1 MPKKN
6 NEDLQQTLLNKGIEI
21 VLSAF
26 NEQKKEFKKTIYEL
40 EKENSKLKEENNI
53 YKNKLSILHKKLSKI
68 SKTFCDI
75 DIEDEETKVQ
85 ANENINNNNNNY
97 VKETGKNTC
106 PNRKSILY
114 KNFYS
119 QNKDH
124 NYTSYIAK
132 NIKEN
137 GERKK
142 NNANYQYNLKNIFN
156 QQNNDCLNYF
166 RRNIDIKRLNDSTSY
181 SVENNSKEIKLDD
194 YNESNTSRKFP
205 KKNIFSE
212 KFIKNKNKEIQETS
226 NNSNDTNILNFN
238 NKNDIKNKENNYI
251 NNADIIPT
259 SNEDEMTTESRALN
273 YKKLN
278 TFLEK
283 CKVKLNALDY
293 EKILNIFKSF
303 GNNSNIDAEKKI
315 KKIIN
320 NNHKLCKLFD
330 DLFFN
335 QNEN

>member
-251 NNADIIPT
+251 NNVDIIPT

-320 NNHKLCKLFD
+320 NNQKLCKLFD

>member
-251 NNADIIPT
+251 NNIDIIPT

>member
-6 NEDLQQTLLNKGIEI
+6 NEELQQTLLNKGIEI

-26 NEQKKEFKKTIYEL
+26 NEQKKEYKKTIHEL
-40 EKENSKLKEENNI
+40 EKENNKLKEENNI

-75 DIEDEETKVQ
+75 DMEDEEAKDQ
-85 ANENINNNNNNY
+85 ANENQNNINNNY
-97 VKETGKNTC
+97 IKETGKNTC
-106 PNRKSILY
+106 PNRKTVLY

-124 NYTSYIAK
+124 NYTSYITK

-137 GERKK
+137 DERKK
-142 NNANYQYNLKNIFN
+142 NNGNYQYNLKNIFN
-156 QQNNDCLNYF
+156 QQNNECLNF
-166 RRNIDIKRLNDSTSY
+166 FKRNIDIKKLNDSTSY
-181 SVENNSKEIKLDD
+181 SVENNSKEFNIND
-194 YNESNTSRKFP
+194 YNESNTSRKYLRT
-205 KKNIFSE
+205 NNFSE
-212 KFIKNKNKEIQETS
+212 KFLKIKNKEIQETS

-251 NNADIIPT
+251 NNIDIIPT
-259 SNEDEMTTESRALN
+259 SNEEEISTENRILN

-303 GNNSNIDAEKKI
+303 GNNSNIEAEKKI

-320 NNHKLCKLFD
+320 NNHKLCQLFD

>member
-6 NEDLQQTLLNKGIEI
+6 NEELQQTLLNKGIEI
-21 VLSAF
+21 ILSAF
-26 NEQKKEFKKTIYEL
+26 NEQKKEYKKTIYEL

-75 DIEDEETKVQ
+75 DMEDEEAKVQ
-85 ANENINNNNNNY
+85 ANENLNNINNY
-97 VKETGKNTC
+97 IKETGKNTC
-106 PNRKSILY
+106 PNRKSVLY

-124 NYTSYIAK
+124 NYTSYLTK

-137 GERKK
+137 EERKK
-142 NNANYQYNLKNIFN
+142 NNTNYQYNLKNIFN
-156 QQNNDCLNYF
+156 QQNNDCLNYCK
-166 RRNIDIKRLNDSTSY
+166 RKIDTKKLNDSTSY
-181 SVENNSKEIKLDD
+181 SVENNSKEINIDD
-194 YNESNTSRKFP
+194 YNESNTSRKYP
-205 KKNIFSE
+205 KAIIFSE
-212 KFIKNKNKEIQETS
+212 KFFKKKNKEIQETS
-226 NNSNDTNILNFN
+226 NNSNDTNILNIN
-238 NKNDIKNKENNYI
+238 NKNDIKTKENNYI
-251 NNADIIPT
+251 NNIGIIPT
-259 SNEDEMTTESRALN
+259 SNEEETIIENRALN

-303 GNNSNIDAEKKI
+303 GNNSNIEAEKKI

-320 NNHKLCKLFD
+320 NNQKLCKLFD

-335 QNEN
+335 

>member
-6 NEDLQQTLLNKGIEI
+6 NEEIQQTLLNKGIEI

-40 EKENSKLKEENNI
+40 EKENNKLKEENNI

-75 DIEDEETKVQ
+75 DLEDEETKVQ
-85 ANENINNNNNNY
+85 ANENLNNINNNY
-97 VKETGKNTC
+97 IKETGKNTC

-124 NYTSYIAK
+124 NYTSYITK

-156 QQNNDCLNYF
+156 QQKTDCLNYF
-166 RRNIDIKRLNDSTSY
+166 KRNIDIKRLNDSTSY
-181 SVENNSKEIKLDD
+181 SVENNSKEFNKDD
-194 YNESNTSRKFP
+194 YNESNTSRKYP
-205 KKNIFSE
+205 KTNIFSE
-212 KFIKNKNKEIQETS
+212 KFIKIKNKEIQETS
-226 NNSNDTNILNFN
+226 NNSNDTNALNIN
-238 NKNDIKNKENNYI
+238 NKKDIKNKENNYI
-251 NNADIIPT
+251 NNVDIIPT
-259 SNEDEMTTESRALN
+259 SNEEEMTTESRALN

-303 GNNSNIDAEKKI
+303 GNNCNIDAEKKI

-330 DLFFN
+330 DLFFI

>member
-124 NYTSYIAK
+124 NYTSYITK

-142 NNANYQYNLKNIFN
+142 NITNYQYNLKNIFN
-156 QQNNDCLNYF
+156 QQNNDCLNYCK
-166 RRNIDIKRLNDSTSY
+166 RNIDIKRLNDSTSY

-251 NNADIIPT
+251 NNIDIIPT
-259 SNEDEMTTESRALN
+259 SNEEEMIIENRALN

-303 GNNSNIDAEKKI
+303 GNNSNIEAEKKI

>member
-251 NNADIIPT
+251 NNVDIIPT

-303 GNNSNIDAEKKI
+303 GNNSNIDAEKK
-315 KKIIN
+315 N
-320 NNHKLCKLFD
+320 
-330 DLFFN
+330 
-335 QNEN
+335 

>member
-251 NNADIIPT
+251 NNVDIIPT

>member
-6 NEDLQQTLLNKGIEI
+6 NEELQQTLLNKGIEI
-21 VLSAF
+21 ILSAF
-26 NEQKKEFKKTIYEL
+26 NEQKKEYKKTIYEL

-75 DIEDEETKVQ
+75 DMEDEETKVQ
-85 ANENINNNNNNY
+85 ANENLNNINNY
-97 VKETGKNTC
+97 LKETGKNTC
-106 PNRKSILY
+106 PNRKSVLY

-119 QNKDH
+119 QSKDH
-124 NYTSYIAK
+124 NYTSYITK

-142 NNANYQYNLKNIFN
+142 NNTNYYICN
-156 QQNNDCLNYF
+156 QQNNDSLNYCK
-166 RRNIDIKRLNDSTSY
+166 RNIDIKRINDSTSY
-181 SVENNSKEIKLDD
+181 SMENNSKEVNIDE
-194 YNESNTSRKFP
+194 YNESNKSRKYP
-205 KKNIFSE
+205 KTKIFSE
-212 KFIKNKNKEIQETS
+212 KFLKIKNKNIQETS
-226 NNSNDTNILNFN
+226 NNSNDANILNIN
-238 NKNDIKNKENNYI
+238 NKNDIKNKENIYI
-251 NNADIIPT
+251 NNIDIIPT
-259 SNEDEMTTESRALN
+259 SNEEEMSSDNRALN

-303 GNNSNIDAEKKI
+303 GKNANIEAEKKI

-320 NNHKLCKLFD
+320 NNQKLCKLFD

-335 QNEN
+335 

>member
-6 NEDLQQTLLNKGIEI
+6 NEDLHQTLLNKGIEI

-40 EKENSKLKEENNI
+40 EKENNKLKEENNI

-75 DIEDEETKVQ
+75 DMEDEETKVQ
-85 ANENINNNNNNY
+85 ANENLNNINNNFI
-97 VKETGKNTC
+97 KETGKNTC
-106 PNRKSILY
+106 PNRKSVLY

-156 QQNNDCLNYF
+156 KQNTECLNYF
-166 RRNIDIKRLNDSTSY
+166 KRNIDIKRLNDSTSY
-181 SVENNSKEIKLDD
+181 SVENNSKEFNIDD
-194 YNESNTSRKFP
+194 YNESNTSRKYP
-205 KKNIFSE
+205 KTNIFSE
-212 KFIKNKNKEIQETS
+212 KFIKMKNKEIQETS
-226 NNSNDTNILNFN
+226 NNSNDTNALNIN
-238 NKNDIKNKENNYI
+238 NKKDIKNKENNYI
-251 NNADIIPT
+251 NNVDIIPT
-259 SNEDEMTTESRALN
+259 SNEEEITTESRALN

-303 GNNSNIDAEKKI
+303 GNNCNIDAEKKI

>member
-6 NEDLQQTLLNKGIEI
+6 NEELQQTLLNKGIEI
-21 VLSAF
+21 ILSAF
-26 NEQKKEFKKTIYEL
+26 NEQKKEYKKTIYEL

-75 DIEDEETKVQ
+75 DMEDEEAKVQ
-85 ANENINNNNNNY
+85 ANENLNNISNY
-97 VKETGKNTC
+97 MKETGKNTC
-106 PNRKSILY
+106 PNRKSVLY

-124 NYTSYIAK
+124 NYTSYITK

-137 GERKK
+137 EERKK
-142 NNANYQYNLKNIFN
+142 NNTNYQYNLKNIFN
-156 QQNNDCLNYF
+156 QQNKDCLNYCKRKF
-166 RRNIDIKRLNDSTSY
+166 DIKRLNDSTSY
-181 SVENNSKEIKLDD
+181 SVENNSKEINIDD
-194 YNESNTSRKFP
+194 YNESNTSRNFP
-205 KKNIFSE
+205 KTNIFSANFL
-212 KFIKNKNKEIQETS
+212 KKKNKEIQETS
-226 NNSNDTNILNFN
+226 NNSNDTNILYIN
-238 NKNDIKNKENNYI
+238 NKNDIKTKENNYI
-251 NNADIIPT
+251 NNIGIIQT
-259 SNEDEMTTESRALN
+259 SNEEETIIENRALN

-303 GNNSNIDAEKKI
+303 GNNSNIEAEKKI

-320 NNHKLCKLFD
+320 NNQKLCKLFD

-335 QNEN
+335 

>member
-68 SKTFCDI
+68 PKTFCDI

-142 NNANYQYNLKNIFN
+142 NNANYEYNLKNIFN

-251 NNADIIPT
+251 NNVDIIPT

-303 GNNSNIDAEKKI
+303 GNNSNIVAEKKI

-320 NNHKLCKLFD
+320 NNQKLCKLFD

-335 QNEN
+335 

>member
-68 SKTFCDI
+68 SKTFYDI

>member
-1 MPKKN
+1 MPKTN

-53 YKNKLSILHKKLSKI
+53 YKNKLSSLHKKLSKI

-251 NNADIIPT
+251 NNVDIIPT

-320 NNHKLCKLFD
+320 NNHKLCQLFD

>member
-6 NEDLQQTLLNKGIEI
+6 NEELQQTLLNKGIEI
-21 VLSAF
+21 ILSAF
-26 NEQKKEFKKTIYEL
+26 NDQKKEFKKTIYEL
-40 EKENSKLKEENNI
+40 EKENNKLKEENNI

-75 DIEDEETKVQ
+75 DMVDEEAKVQ
-85 ANENINNNNNNY
+85 ANENPNNLNNNY
-97 VKETGKNTC
+97 TKETGKSTC
-106 PNRKSILY
+106 PNRKSSLY

-124 NYTSYIAK
+124 NFTSYIAK

-156 QQNNDCLNYF
+156 QQNNNCLNYIK
-166 RRNIDIKRLNDSTSY
+166 RNIDIKRINDSTSY
-181 SVENNSKEIKLDD
+181 SVENNSKEFDIDD
-194 YNESNTSRKFP
+194 YNESNTSRLCP
-205 KKNIFSE
+205 KKPMLSE
-212 KFIKNKNKEIQETS
+212 KFLKIKNKEIQETS
-226 NNSNDTNILNFN
+226 NNSNDTTNMLNIN
-238 NKNDIKNKENNYI
+238 NKNDIKNNI
-251 NNADIIPT
+251 NNIDIIPT
-259 SNEDEMTTESRALN
+259 LNEEDMSTGTRALN
-273 YKKLN
+273 YQKLN

-293 EKILNIFKSF
+293 EKLLNIFKSF

-320 NNHKLCKLFD
+320 SNHKLCKLFD
-330 DLFFN
+330 DLFYN